1 MKRFFIILGFLM
13 LSLQIFAVEDS
24 SRIVESLEMQSSILG
39 QKVKYS
45 VYLPAGY
52 DASKND
58 YPVVYLLHGL
68 GDNETAWVEY
78 GRIAQIADKAI
89 AEKEIVP
96 MIFVIPQGF
105 RTYYVNF
112 HDGSFNYQD
121 MFVQELIPHIESE
134 YRVLKGR
141 QFRGTIGYSMGG
153 FGALILPL
161 NHPDIFSACVPLSI
175 SVRTDAQYMTEDA
188 EGWNGQWGR
197 IFGGEG
203 SFGEERITE
212 YYKKNSPFHI
222 FAEAESGAFDELKI
236 YIDNGDDEQTLAFS
250 NEELHILMRD
260 RNIPHEFRVRNGGH
274 SFSYWRESVDNGLR
288 FLSDAFENK
297 AYRGDIKMNA
307 SSFHISESTLKNI
320 EISGQQYDL
329 FTPEGYETSSRL
341 YPVLYFFADLRNS
354 EKQQIIEFVNHKII
368 EGSIPPVMILFAPID
383 EKKLLESIIPAMEKD
398 HKARPG
404 FRFRALMGFEGGGKT
419 ALEYAMNPE
428 QFTACAIF
436 DASSD
441 FEGFSKTFSAV
452 GPKALERTW
461 FYIDSPDKGPN
472 YFFNGN
478 LHMLFREKNFY
489 HEYRVSEGAGGFSWL
504 LQGFEDALNF
514 TVNKIHR

>member
-1 MKRFFIILGFLM
+1 MNRIFVILGFLM
-13 LSLQIFAVEDS
+13 LSLQIFAVEDG
-24 SRIVESLEMQSSILG
+24 SRIIESLEMQSSILG

-52 DASKND
+52 DATEND

-78 GRIAQIADKAI
+78 GRIAQIADIAI
-89 AEKEIVP
+89 AKKEIVP

-121 MFVQELIPHIESE
+121 MFVQELIPFIESK
-134 YRVLKGR
+134 YRVLKDK
-141 QFRGTIGYSMGG
+141 QFRGTLGYSMGG

-161 NHPDIFSACVPLSI
+161 KHPDVFSACVPLSI
-175 SVRTDAQYMTEDA
+175 SVRTDAQYMTEDP
-188 EGWNGQWGR
+188 EGWNEQWGK
-197 IFGGEG
+197 IFGGAG
-203 SFGEERITE
+203 TFGEERITE

-222 FAEAESGAFDELKI
+222 FADAESGAFEDLKI

-274 SFSYWRESVDNGLR
+274 SFSYWRESVDNGLQ

-297 AYRGDIKMNA
+297 PYRGDKMAMRSEVHN
-307 SSFHISESTLKNI
+307 SESSLKKI
-320 EISGQQYDL
+320 EISGHQYEL

-341 YPVLYFFADLRNS
+341 YPVLYFFADFQNS
-354 EKQQIIEFVNHKII
+354 EKQQITEFVNHKIN
-368 EGSIPPVMILFAPID
+368 EGSIPPVMILFAPVD
-383 EKKLLESIIPAMEKD
+383 EKKLLGSIIPAMEKD
-398 HKARPG
+398 HKARAG
-404 FRFRALMGFEGGGKT
+404 FRFRALIGIEGGGKT

-436 DASSD
+436 DASFD
-441 FEGFSKTFSAV
+441 FESFNKVFSAV

-461 FYIDSPDKGPN
+461 FFIDSPDKGMN
-472 YFFNGN
+472 YFF
-478 LHMLFREKNFY
+478 
-489 HEYRVSEGAGGFSWL
+489 
-504 LQGFEDALNF
+504 
-514 TVNKIHR
+514 

>member
-1 MKRFFIILGFLM
+1 MKRIFVILGFLM
-13 LSLQIFAVEDS
+13 FSLQNFAVENG
-24 SRIVESLEMQSSILG
+24 SRIIESLEMHSSILG

-52 DASKND
+52 DVSEND

-78 GRIAQIADKAI
+78 GRIAQIADIAI
-89 AEKEIVP
+89 AKKEIVP
-96 MIFVIPQGF
+96 MVFVIPQGF
-105 RTYYVNF
+105 RSYYVNF
-112 HDGSFNYQD
+112 YDGSFNYQD
-121 MFVQELIPHIESE
+121 MFVQELIPFIESE
-134 YRVLKGR
+134 YRVLKGK
-141 QFRGTIGYSMGG
+141 QFRGTLGYSMGG

-161 NHPDIFSACVPLSI
+161 KHPEVFSACVPLSI
-175 SVRTDAQYMTEDA
+175 SIRTDAQYMTEDPA
-188 EGWNGQWGR
+188 GWNEQWGK
-197 IFGGEG
+197 IFGGAG
-203 SFGEERITE
+203 TFGEARITE

-222 FAEAESGAFDELKI
+222 FAAAKYGTFDNLKI

-260 RNIPHEFRVRNGGH
+260 KNITHEFRVRNGGH
-274 SFSYWRESVDNGLR
+274 TFSYWRESVDNGLR

-297 AYRGDIKMNA
+297 PYRGDIMTVRSEVHN
-307 SSFHISESTLKNI
+307 SESSMKKI
-320 EISGQQYDL
+320 EISGQQYEL
-329 FTPEGYETSSRL
+329 YTPAGYKSSTRL
-341 YPVLYFFADLRNS
+341 YPVLYFFADFQNS
-354 EKQQIIEFVNHKII
+354 EKQQIIEFVNYKIN
-368 EGSIPPVMILFAPID
+368 EGSIPPVMVLFASAD

-398 HKARPG
+398 HKARSG

-419 ALEYAMNPE
+419 ALEYALNPE

-441 FEGFSKTFSAV
+441 FESFSKTFSAL

-461 FYIDSPDKGPN
+461 FYIDNPDKGPN

-478 LHMLFREKNFY
+478 LHMLFRNKNFY